1 MIIKLISSMLIIKLI
16 TNIHVSI
23 KKQIFMY
30 NSEKQQQHIFM
41 NKKTIFETWK
51 WTRIKWKYV
60 WNNI

>member
-1 MIIKLISSMLIIKLI
+1 MIIKLIASMLIIKLI

-23 KKQIFMY
+23 KKSKYSCTIQ
-30 NSEKQQQHIFM
+30 KKKHIFM